1 MEQIKLGLRIASI
14 VVGIIGYS
22 AIWIYLINNHQN
34 EKSELAWVLWKCFH
48 AIVIALAF
56 LLAWVQEK
64 IMMDD
69 RKINVWHHGAFGRYR
84 PRKDNFPECAW
95 SNRRQRKRHIGDILV
110 VHEERG

>member
-34 EKSELAWVLWKCFH
+34 ENSELAWVLWKLFH

-56 LLAWVQEK
+56 LLAWV
-64 IMMDD
+64 
-69 RKINVWHHGAFGRYR
+69 
-84 PRKDNFPECAW
+84 
-95 SNRRQRKRHIGDILV
+95 
-110 VHEERG
+110 

>member
-34 EKSELAWVLWKCFH
+34 ENSELAWVLWKLFH

-56 LLAWVQEK
+56 LLAW
-64 IMMDD
+64 
-69 RKINVWHHGAFGRYR
+69 A
-84 PRKDNFPECAW
+84 
-95 SNRRQRKRHIGDILV
+95 
-110 VHEERG
+110 